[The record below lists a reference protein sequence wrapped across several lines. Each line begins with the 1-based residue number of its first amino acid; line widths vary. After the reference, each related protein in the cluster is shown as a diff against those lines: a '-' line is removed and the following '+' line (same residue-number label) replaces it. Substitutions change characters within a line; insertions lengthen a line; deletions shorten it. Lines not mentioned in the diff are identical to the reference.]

1 MRMTRTV
8 ARVIAAFA
16 SALMLAAC
24 GGGGQPAV
32 TSTVTVSATATSAS
46 ASVIVPTT
54 TTAPTSASADEVN
67 RVINTRGDVVCLMFQ
82 TMGMNQDTLDE
93 VAHYVMTTPAIKLSK
108 LQGQQVIRGS
118 VETYCPE
125 FSQQIA
131 EVFG

>member
-1 MRMTRTV
+1 M
-8 ARVIAAFA
+8 
-16 SALMLAAC
+16 
-24 GGGGQPAV
+24 

-46 ASVIVPTT
+46 ASVNVPTT
-54 TTAPTSASADEVN
+54 TTTTAPASASADEVN

-82 TMGMNQDTLDE
+82 TMGMNQDTLDK
-93 VAHYVMTTPAIKLSK
+93 VAEYVMTTPAIKLSK

-118 VETYCPE
+118 VETFCPE